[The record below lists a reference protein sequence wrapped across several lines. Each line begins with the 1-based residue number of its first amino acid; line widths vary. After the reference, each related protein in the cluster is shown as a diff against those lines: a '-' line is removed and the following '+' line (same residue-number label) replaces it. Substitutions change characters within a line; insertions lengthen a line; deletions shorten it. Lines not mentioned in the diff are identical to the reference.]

1 MLLLPLLHYR
11 QLEPELAAAG
21 RSAAPWC
28 LLLLLARLLLL
39 QREYL
44 TALCRCERQQRCGGG
59 RELAAPLPQ
68 NNHLAARLLL
78 NDHGRPPLLTV
89 PCSQHLTH
97 KYGSARS

>member
-1 MLLLPLLHYR
+1 MLLLTLLYYR
-11 QLEPELAAAG
+11 QLEPKLAAAG
-21 RSAAPWC
+21 RRTAPWC
-28 LLLLLARLLLL
+28 LLLLLARLLL

-44 TALCRCERQQRCGGG
+44 TALRRCEWQQRCGGG

-89 PCSQHLTH
+89 ACSQHLTH
-97 KYGSARS
+97 KYGSARA